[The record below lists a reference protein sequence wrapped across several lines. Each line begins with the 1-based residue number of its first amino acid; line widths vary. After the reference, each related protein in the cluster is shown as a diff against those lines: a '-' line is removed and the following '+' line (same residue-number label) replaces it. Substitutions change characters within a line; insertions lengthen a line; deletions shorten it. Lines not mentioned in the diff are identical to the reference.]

1 MSSSRFENIE
11 FGFCDELE
19 KLGFITT
26 ALRAAPMAVNL
37 LSSAGRRDGSGGS
50 TGLTQSMAQSLAGSD
65 DPRLRF
71 LGKASG
77 AAAAFKKFRGGDEA
91 YQPSANFAAS
101 APPGAVAN

>member
-26 ALRAAPMAVNL
+26 ALRAAPMAINL
-37 LSSAGRRDGSGGS
+37 LSSAGRRDGPGGS
-50 TGLTQSMAQSLAGSD
+50 AGLTANTAKSLSESD

-91 YQPSANFAAS
+91 YQPSANFASS
-101 APPGAVAN
+101 APPGQVAS

>member
-26 ALRAAPMAVNL
+26 ALRAAPMAINL

-50 TGLTQSMAQSLAGSD
+50 TGLTANTAKSLAGSD
-65 DPRLRF
+65 DPGMQF
-71 LGKASG
+71 LGRASG
-77 AAAAFKKFRGGDEA
+77 AAAAFRKFRGGDEA
-91 YQPSANFAAS
+91 PMPSASFAAS
-101 APPGAVAN
+101 APPGQVAS